1 MESMCEKDWI
11 TLFVHQSDL
20 VMTLWTVYV
29 AVVALIIGFVAQKEQ
44 LNGIRWVLV
53 AAMSLFA
60 LVNGVPLVRAQMTL
74 VEIHERLSCDA
85 YLMLS
90 VTPALIVALVHV
102 VMDAIVVLF
111 LIGWGRWFSRRS
123 HTAPRDSHW

>member
-1 MESMCEKDWI
+1 MSEKDWI

-29 AVVALIIGFVAQKEQ
+29 AVVALIVGFVAQKEQ

-60 LVNGVPLVRAQMTL
+60 LANAVPLVRAQMTL

-85 YLMLS
+85 CLMLS
-90 VTPALIVALVHV
+90 VTPAWQVAVVHG

-111 LIGWGRWFSRRS
+111 LIRWRSR
-123 HTAPRDSHW
+123 